1 MAQRGTDPDLGHS
14 EEGQFEDYLPRLA
27 WDDDLTIQGP
37 FNSIHPLSPAQG
49 PEPLPNHFAWQGPT
63 QPQISTH
70 SAPQL
75 YSTRATSTTHI
86 RPYHS
91 GPIAL
96 SGHLTGLDT
105 SDIFSTS
112 DDRSALPMDM
122 NLTHSTPGVN
132 ILPTTSVSKH
142 MLTCDTGN
150 VADVRC

>member
-70 SAPQL
+70 SAPQRL
-75 YSTRATSTTHI
+75 
-86 RPYHS
+86 
-91 GPIAL
+91 L
-96 SGHLTGLDT
+96 LT
-105 SDIFSTS
+105 SDLITAVPLLSL
-112 DDRSALPMDM
+112 A
-122 NLTHSTPGVN
+122 
-132 ILPTTSVSKH
+132 I
-142 MLTCDTGN
+142 
-150 VADVRC
+150 